1 MPNGMNDMR
10 TIYKLILATCLVAFT
25 SLAQAYVGP
34 GAGLSAIGT
43 ILAFLAAI
51 VLMIV
56 GFLWYPI
63 KRLIKGRKERNIQNQ
78 ALTESATEKTDS
90 ERLDQ

>member
-1 MPNGMNDMR
+1 MIFAFK
-10 TIYKLILATCLVAFT
+10 TLLVINLFFFT

-43 ILAFLAAI
+43 IVAFVVAI

-56 GFLWYPI
+56 GFIWYPI
-63 KRLIKGRKERNIQNQ
+63 KRLIKGKKDASTQDQLLPE
-78 ALTESATEKTDS
+78 TDS
-90 ERLDQ
+90 KKADIEQPEK

>member
-1 MPNGMNDMR
+1 MKFAHK
-10 TIYKLILATCLVAFT
+10 ICFLFCLLSFT

-43 ILAFLAAI
+43 ILAFVVAI

-63 KRLIKGRKERNIQNQ
+63 KRLIKGKKASNNQ
-78 ALTESATEKTDS
+78 SNPLSESGSKTTDI
-90 ERLDQ
+90 E

>member
-1 MPNGMNDMR
+1 MKFACKM
-10 TIYKLILATCLVAFT
+10 LLVTNLFFFT

-34 GAGLSAIGT
+34 GAGLSAIGS
-43 ILAFLAAI
+43 IIAFVVAI

-63 KRLIKGRKERNIQNQ
+63 KRLFKGKKADPVQDQLLPKSDSKEADFEQP
-78 ALTESATEKTDS
+78 EK
-90 ERLDQ
+90 

>member
-1 MPNGMNDMR
+1 M
-10 TIYKLILATCLVAFT
+10 TFAHKIFFLFCFFSFT

-43 ILAFLAAI
+43 IFAFVVAI

-63 KRLIKGRKERNIQNQ
+63 KRLIKGKKASNNQ
-78 ALTESATEKTDS
+78 SNPLSESSSKTTDTE
-90 ERLDQ
+90 